1 MELNNKTVS
10 AVLEKNYSIL
20 MPIFYEMQTEYLASL
35 NVIYDD
41 LDASMVA
48 MVLTNELYKKK
59 VNSNEINNYE
69 NIGFKNFYNMDKYYL
84 ISSSLRI
91 NKISSVINVPR
102 ETVRRKR
109 DKLIDDKILFFDEKK
124 KSISLNTDK
133 IDKRIL
139 DLQIENL
146 TKFLSKFI
154 DYFISHNFI
163 SRIITR
169 DQIKKDLEKKFLIYL
184 TKFLDFQIL
193 YFSNLKKHNDIE
205 SIFIVLLCMLNST
218 SQLRKENKVMNYK
231 NVLENIQN
239 MQKVR
244 GLNVSSISDIT
255 KIPRTTVIRK
265 IIKLEKAGY
274 LNRDKYKRYFIADL
288 TKNKSTKH
296 FFPILINYNRE
307 IIIKFFLECYE
318 IFKKKN

>member
-109 DKLIDDKILFFDEKK
+109 DKLIDDKILLFDKKK

-146 TKFLSKFI
+146 TKFLSKFT
-154 DYFISHNFI
+154 DYFISNNFI
-163 SRIITR
+163 SRMITR